1 MFEYEY
7 LTLSFSNIA
16 YHISHFY
23 LWRKPPT
30 CRKTLT
36 NVCHTLIVVLHRHVW
51 ESNTLLTGY
60 KGDRSKSYNSG
71 HIVPS

>member
-23 LWRKPPT
+23 LWRKPRT
-30 CRKTLT
+30 CCKTLT
-36 NVCHTLIVVLHRHVW
+36 NVCHTLIVVLHRHVR

-60 KGDRSKSYNSG
+60 KG
-71 HIVPS
+71 